1 MVNNVTL
8 PAVGAAGQ
16 RVVEG
21 VEEEGV
27 VTVGA
32 GHPTHPRHIGQRRWH
47 WGRGGQVDD
56 PLTVWPESSDVR
68 DGQLSMMKHC
78 YLLPWTGDPLAA
90 ALADEETVAWAPHIF
105 PPGRGVPDGRGLIT
119 LRALDNMLQTFTS

>member
-1 MVNNVTL
+1 MINVVNNVTL

-47 WGRGGQVDD
+47 WGRGGQVND
-56 PLTVWPESSDVR
+56 PLAVWPEEESSVTDR
-68 DGQLSMMKHC
+68 
-78 YLLPWTGDPLAA
+78 
-90 ALADEETVAWAPHIF
+90 E
-105 PPGRGVPDGRGLIT
+105 
-119 LRALDNMLQTFTS
+119 

>member
-1 MVNNVTL
+1 MNTNRFR
-8 PAVGAAGQ
+8 PAVGTACQ
-16 RVVEG
+16 RVVES
-21 VEEEGV
+21 VEEESV

-90 ALADEETVAWAPHIF
+90 ALADEETVTRAPHIL
-105 PPGRGVPDGRGLIT
+105 PPGRGVPDGRGLIA
-119 LRALDNMLQTFTS
+119 LRTLDNMLQTLSS